1 MRRFLLIALVPLVVG
16 CSGPAASP
24 PAPAAVG
31 GPVGAVTAPK
41 PEAQA
46 AAGKPEPK
54 QSAKAET
61 KPAADTRPQPQAA
74 APSVPKAVIAPP
86 AENHGIALGQPFK
99 SGANGSVVLVTNT
112 TDQVMTF
119 TVRTEYRKGA
129 DVISLSSKV
138 SDLRPKQ
145 SWPAFSAGGRMIPSD
160 PDSITVAVETV
171 HAAASTSEKAEVMKM
186 ISVSEPKKV
195 DGTDNVTVE
204 ITNND
209 PKGAHVLSVRSAY
222 MKGDEM
228 VAHGE
233 SGSPPRLAPG
243 ETLTVKVR
251 PVTSLTTYDKVE
263 VMVKTL

>member
-1 MRRFLLIALVPLVVG
+1 MRRVLVIALVPLVVA
-16 CSGPAASP
+16 CSGPAVST

-31 GPVGAVTAPK
+31 GPAPAVTAPK

-54 QSAKAET
+54 QASQAAAKPPAEA
-61 KPAADTRPQPQAA
+61 KPQAA
-74 APSVPKAVIAPP
+74 APAAPKAVIAPP

-119 TVRTEYRKGA
+119 AVRTEYRKGVE
-129 DVISLSSKV
+129 VISLSSKV
-138 SDLRPKQ
+138 ADLRPKQ
-145 SWPAFSAGGRMIPSD
+145 SWPAFSSGGRQIPSD
-160 PDSITVAVETV
+160 PDSITVAVEKV
-171 HAAASTSEKAEVMKM
+171 YSAGPTSEKAEVMKM

-209 PKGAHVLSVRSAY
+209 PKSSHVLSVRSAY
-222 MKGDEM
+222 IKGDVM

-233 SGSPPRLAPG
+233 SGSPPRLASG

>member
-1 MRRFLLIALVPLVVG
+1 MRRVLVIALVPLVVA
-16 CSGPAASP
+16 CSGPAVST

-31 GPVGAVTAPK
+31 GPVPAVTAPK

-46 AAGKPEPK
+46 AVGKPEPK
-54 QSAKAET
+54 QASQAAAKPPAEA
-61 KPAADTRPQPQAA
+61 KPQAA
-74 APSVPKAVIAPP
+74 PKAVIAPP

-119 TVRTEYRKGA
+119 TVRTEYRKGV

-138 SDLRPKQ
+138 ADLRPKQ
-145 SWPAFSAGGRMIPSD
+145 SWPAFSAGGRLIPSD
-160 PDSITVAVETV
+160 PDSITVAVEKV
-171 HAAASTSEKAEVMKM
+171 HSAGPTSEKAEVMKM

-209 PKGAHVLSVRSAY
+209 PKSSHVLSVRSAY
-222 MKGDEM
+222 MQGDEM

-233 SGSPPRLAPG
+233 SGSPPRLASG